1 VTTDDGGHRET
12 AVAALA
18 ERRYE
23 AAGDAYTRAAWRA
36 LADPRPDV
44 DPFAA
49 DEQGWVGDGLAH
61 LVTAALSYRV
71 AERPDRATR
80 RGVEGVAV
88 ARDLENALDH
98 PAQRACLAG
107 FVADFRVAGG
117 LDGADEA
124 YAEAVERFEES
135 AASIDDPRALA
146 TTALFEAAGEPIAQ
160 VARGFADGEIAVG
173 WDELHGSDPELP
185 GEFLA
190 ERVRYRRRRFP
201 SLVERAVAEGH
212 LAAPRGTTEYATDR
226 FECPDCGSADV
237 NRVAGATL
245 CLRCSRPTERV

>member
-23 AAGDAYTRAAWRA
+23 AAGDAYTRAGRRV

-44 DPFAA
+44 DPFAD

-61 LVTAALSYRV
+61 LVTAALAYRV
-71 AERPDRATR
+71 ADRSDRATR
-80 RGVEGVAV
+80 RAVEGVAV
-88 ARDLENALDH
+88 ARDLENALSH
-98 PAQRACLAG
+98 PAQRACLRA

-117 LDGADEA
+117 LDGVEAA
-124 YAEAVERFEES
+124 YAEAADRFDAA
-135 AASIDDPRALA
+135 AASIDDPRKRA
-146 TTALFEAAGEPIAQ
+146 TTALFKAAGEPIAQ

-173 WDELHGSDPELP
+173 WEQLHGSDPDAP

-190 ERVRYRRRRFP
+190 ERARYRRRRFP
-201 SLVERAVAEGH
+201 SLVARAVDDGH

-226 FECPDCGSADV
+226 YECPACGSADI
-237 NRVAGATL
+237 NRVAGSVL
-245 CLRCSRPTERV
+245 CLRCSRPTEQD